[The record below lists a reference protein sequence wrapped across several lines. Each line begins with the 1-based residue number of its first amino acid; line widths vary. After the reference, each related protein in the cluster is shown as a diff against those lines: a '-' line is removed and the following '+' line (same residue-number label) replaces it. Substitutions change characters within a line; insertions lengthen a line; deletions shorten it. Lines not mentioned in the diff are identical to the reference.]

1 MTANEGSS
9 EEKLIVAELDP
20 YWVNYGRNIRES
32 VKLISSPHTQAGEEE
47 LKSFWDYP
55 EIRNYPPVHSIIGM
69 WIALV
74 EYEEIG
80 KKEERDYFSDPINQI
95 ITLKAFK
102 FSIESEIITESYNDH
117 YKRFFKSILTRLNQL
132 EERIKEGTK
141 FPNFLNS
148 LGMIVSQE
156 VQNLIGRGVL
166 DMRMDEIRGKIRVYL
181 PKLRKLDGG
190 QIFSKIQKGIESVL
204 IWSSEEISK

>member
-9 EEKLIVAELDP
+9 EQKLIVAELDP
-20 YWVNYGRNIRES
+20 YWVNYGRNIREL

-80 KKEERDYFSDPINQI
+80 KKEGRDYFSDPINQI

-102 FSIESEIITESYNDH
+102 FSIESEIKTEFYDDL
-117 YKRFFKSILTRLNQL
+117 YKSFFEGILKRLNQL
-132 EERIKEGTK
+132 EEQIKEGTK
-141 FPNFLNS
+141 LPNFLNS

-156 VQNLIGRGVL
+156 VENLIGRGVF
-166 DMRMDEIRGKIRVYL
+166 DMRMDKIRGEIREYL
-181 PKLRKLDGG
+181 SELIELDGG
-190 QIFSKIQKGIESVL
+190 QIFSEIQKGIESVL
-204 IWSSEEISK
+204 I

>member
-20 YWVNYGRNIRES
+20 YWVNYGRNIREL
-32 VKLISSPHTQAGEEE
+32 VKLISSSHTQAGEKE

-80 KKEERDYFSDPINQI
+80 KKEGRDYFSGPINQI

-102 FSIESEIITESYNDH
+102 FSIESEIKTEFYDDL
-117 YKRFFKSILTRLNQL
+117 YKSFFEGILKRLNQL
-132 EERIKEGTK
+132 EEQIKEGTK
-141 FPNFLNS
+141 LQNFLNS

-156 VQNLIGRGVL
+156 VENLIGRGVF
-166 DMRMDEIRGKIRVYL
+166 DMRMDKIRGEIREYL
-181 PKLRKLDGG
+181 SELIELDGG
-190 QIFSKIQKGIESVL
+190 QIFSEIQKGIESVL
-204 IWSSEEISK
+204 I